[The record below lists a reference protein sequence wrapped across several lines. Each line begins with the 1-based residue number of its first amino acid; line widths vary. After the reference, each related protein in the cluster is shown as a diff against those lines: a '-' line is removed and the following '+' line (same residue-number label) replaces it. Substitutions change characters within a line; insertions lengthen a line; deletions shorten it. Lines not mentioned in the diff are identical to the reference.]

1 MGNSVEK
8 DIMPLRERGAQS
20 GNGHSGLNTV
30 TKYKFCN
37 GIYNNICEISYSL
50 ERSSI
55 A

>member
-20 GNGHSGLNTV
+20 GNGHSGLIPLQNISFVTV
-30 TKYKFCN
+30 
-37 GIYNNICEISYSL
+37 YNNICEISYSL
-50 ERSSI
+50 ERLSI